1 MKMTF
6 ITCRRGQD
14 TAFCL
19 CHVRL
24 QLLVLAPVMRAPGAA
39 SNALV
44 SSYHNDLEA
53 LDMPLNFCRYIA
65 CVRRDNIVSLCCCS
79 IIACPGAILV
89 RFHFTDEPER
99 LLTGSLTDWLSS
111 DESRTT
117 PFVFHQSVMK
127 SFYVLCLL
135 LTDMLLVV
143 TFLLGVF
150 LAIYIYTTSL
160 NTNDDEQM
168 TCSPLLFYY
177 WHK

>member
-1 MKMTF
+1 MTNFTVLKTSSSICLDICCPGRRITHLTRFLFQNQLSKHTIATIWPIMSGLFDRWRKEMKTTF

-89 RFHFTDEPER
+89 RFHFTDDCW
-99 LLTGSLTDWLSS
+99 LALWLIGSLSS

-117 PFVFHQSVMK
+117 PFVSIKV
-127 SFYVLCLL
+127 
-135 LTDMLLVV
+135 
-143 TFLLGVF
+143 
-150 LAIYIYTTSL
+150 
-160 NTNDDEQM
+160 
-168 TCSPLLFYY
+168 
-177 WHK
+177 